1 VSVTFCRVGE
11 VGATRARVHE
21 GAGLDDGAVAGA
33 LATGLLPVETAD
45 ASSPALAWVVD
56 PPTAMELLGRG
67 VAGWRITVRHEGPRA
82 AVLDALTRTDAAFL
96 RTRPDQLE
104 EAIELGWLP
113 GVSTRVSVVVGSL
126 TEALDAIAA
135 GAVDLVVGDW
145 DSDAVAAL
153 RDAISPRALVERT
166 ALPLGIEIDD
176 AREALARPLFT
187 AWLGQ
192 VDGAGAARARTT
204 WAPGVDEAPPVP
216 ARRLSAEWEDA
227 AWRGAGPEE
236 GLGRI
241 DPDLAQILERS
252 LDGTPPRVPEI
263 ERLFRARG
271 PEVEAIARVA
281 DTLRERRCGETVT
294 YVINRNINYT
304 NQCYFRCG
312 FCGFSRGPKS
322 LNLRGDPY
330 ILNVHEV
337 VHRSVEAWERG
348 ATEVCL
354 QGGIHPD
361 FTGDFYVSVLRAIK
375 ERLPEM
381 HVHGFT
387 PLEVW
392 QGAHTLGVSVRE
404 FLIRL
409 RDAGLGTLPGTAAE
423 ILDDRVRQHL
433 CPDKVRTSEWAEVM
447 ITAHELGLR
456 ATTTIMFGHI
466 DGPRAWANH
475 LEVLRQIQRRTGG
488 FTEFVP
494 LPFVHMASPIFLQGK
509 ARPGPTWDE
518 VVLVHAV
525 GRIALDGLI
534 DNIQASWVK
543 LGLAG
548 GARLLGAGCN
558 DLGGTLM
565 DENISRA
572 SGASHGQLAT
582 PEELEAAIRSAGR
595 VPARR
600 NTVYDL
606 LGTAA

>member
-1 VSVTFCRVGE
+1 
-11 VGATRARVHE
+11 
-21 GAGLDDGAVAGA
+21 
-33 LATGLLPVETAD
+33 
-45 ASSPALAWVVD
+45 
-56 PPTAMELLGRG
+56 M
-67 VAGWRITVRHEGPRA
+67 
-82 AVLDALTRTDAAFL
+82 
-96 RTRPDQLE
+96 
-104 EAIELGWLP
+104 
-113 GVSTRVSVVVGSL
+113 
-126 TEALDAIAA
+126 
-135 GAVDLVVGDW
+135 VGDW
-145 DSDAVAAL
+145 DPDAVAAL
-153 RDAISPRALVERT
+153 RDAIAPRALVERT
-166 ALPLGIEIDD
+166 ALPPGVEIDD
-176 AREALARPLFT
+176 AREALARPLYT

-192 VDGAGAARARTT
+192 VDGSGAARPRTT

-216 ARRLSAEWEDA
+216 AGRLSAEWEDA
-227 AWRGAGPEE
+227 AWRAAGPEQ

-241 DPDLAQILERS
+241 DPDLARILERS

-361 FTGDFYVSVLRAIK
+361 FTGDFYVSVLRGIK

-404 FLIRL
+404 FLTRL

-423 ILDDRVRQHL
+423 ILDDRVRLHL

-595 VPARR
+595 IPARR

-606 LGTAA
+606 LETTA